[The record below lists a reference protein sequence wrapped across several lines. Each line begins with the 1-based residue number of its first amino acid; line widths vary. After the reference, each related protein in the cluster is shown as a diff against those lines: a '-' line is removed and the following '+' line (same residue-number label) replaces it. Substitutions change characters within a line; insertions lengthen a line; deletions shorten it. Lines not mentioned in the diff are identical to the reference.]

1 MTFLAKVRA
10 QHPLIHNIT
19 NMVVTN
25 FTANGLL
32 ALGASP
38 FMAYAHEEVADVAAI
53 ANAVVLNIGTLDPY
67 TVESIQRAGR
77 AANESGV
84 PIVFDPVGAGATPYR
99 TQSALQIIEHVQVDV
114 LRGNVAEVANVI
126 GESWQIKGV
135 DAGAGEGNMI
145 QIAEQAAQ
153 KLKCIVA
160 ITGEKDVVTDGQNT
174 YTIANSHQILTQ
186 VTGGGCLLSAVVGAF
201 IAVADPAQA
210 QERLEAVTEALAF
223 YGIAAEIAY
232 EQTAGQGTGSFQMQ
246 FINQLSL
253 VTPEIVTARAQIT
266 SSKA

>member
-53 ANAVVLNIGTLDPY
+53 VNAVVLNIGTLDPY

-84 PIVFDPVGAGATPYR
+84 PVVFDPVGAGATPYR

-160 ITGEKDVVTDGQNT
+160 ITGEKRRRN
-174 YTIANSHQILTQ
+174 
-186 VTGGGCLLSAVVGAF
+186 
-201 IAVADPAQA
+201 
-210 QERLEAVTEALAF
+210 RWTEHL
-223 YGIAAEIAY
+223 YHC
-232 EQTAGQGTGSFQMQ
+232 
-246 FINQLSL
+246 
-253 VTPEIVTARAQIT
+253 
-266 SSKA
+266 